1 MEVSQVKA
9 CNRANDLVLRVVEAR
24 SIIHSTL
31 SWEYGLNDK
40 PSEPKLVFRRL
51 QTEVAKKEEALRIST
66 AEVGTLQALLDTKR
80 QSFTLSPTLER
91 ELVQL

>member
-1 MEVSQVKA
+1 MA
-9 CNRANDLVLRVVEAR
+9 
-24 SIIHSTL
+24 
-31 SWEYGLNDK
+31 
-40 PSEPKLVFRRL
+40 FRRL

-80 QSFTLSPTLER
+80 QSSTLSPTLER